1 MSLVSSFYSAPTINR
16 INSGVMTLTSL
27 DHFAAAGTIAAGITT
42 TTRRGLHVIN
52 PTVGGTL
59 TNNVGVEIDAMTVGT
74 TRIGIR
80 NAAPYVATPSAAQTL
95 AAGTAILANAEIVLI
110 NSSGNVTI
118 TAAPTIADG
127 LSGQRLLIVNV
138 DIADTITI
146 QDQGTLANSNLRL
159 SAATIALAPRDSIQV
174 VYSTDVG
181 DWIQIGQTNVI

>member
-1 MSLVSSFYSAPTINR
+1 
-16 INSGVMTLTSL
+16 
-27 DHFAAAGTIAAGITT
+27 
-42 TTRRGLHVIN
+42 
-52 PTVGGTL
+52 
-59 TNNVGVEIDAMTVGT
+59 MTV
-74 TRIGIR
+74 RR
-80 NAAPYVATPSAAQTL
+80 
-95 AAGTAILANAEIVLI
+95 TAILANAEIVLI